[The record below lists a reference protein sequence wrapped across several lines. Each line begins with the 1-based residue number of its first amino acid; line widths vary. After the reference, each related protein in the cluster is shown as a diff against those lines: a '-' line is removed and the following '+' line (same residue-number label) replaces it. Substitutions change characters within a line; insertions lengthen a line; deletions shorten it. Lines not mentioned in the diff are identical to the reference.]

1 MNTAIRDH
9 ALIVISYF
17 AEVLADDTIT
27 DKVAMLRLAALRKLM
42 GQLYRYK
49 ERGFTESLLCV
60 VAKKKGELILE
71 TSSKTELER
80 VLVPRAPHYDG
91 NRFIPDEYS
100 IPEEELILWSESS
113 LKGPLIPEA
122 FDRFS
127 ELFKIIYPEKAKIFF
142 EEKV

>member
-9 ALIVISYF
+9 VLIVVSYF

-49 ERGFTESLLCV
+49 ERGFAESLLCV

-100 IPEEELILWSESS
+100 IPEEELIAWCETSMQ
-113 LKGPLIPEA
+113 GPLTPEGTK
-122 FDRFS
+122 RYM
-127 ELFKIIYPEKAKIFF
+127 ELFEMIFPEEASKIFWGI
-142 EEKV
+142 E